1 MENIVLNGQVVEIAK
16 PRKGTR
22 CKCCGKEL
30 NEYTRFIVTR
40 TKSCNVAYVCEECY
54 TPVPYHHHKST
65 EDIIKGR
72 LTSGKYRV
80 AVELEADYK
89 PRSNRNNAN
98 AYLAAQ
104 WGLVPTDDCTVDV
117 EYHMR
122 NAVSFHGMKD
132 FLDDVA
138 NTVNLTA
145 PNAGQHINISKIDW
159 TVGDTNK
166 IDGNSQALFTPLAR
180 AMRSD
185 PEALEKVFG
194 RVFDDEYYRYTECGF
209 CHGDW
214 LRIKPYCLEFR
225 IAKYQNTKQF
235 FSCMNLCRDIVDI
248 LDKWLKGELN
258 TDQAAGKMAQRYKL
272 YADGKAPC
280 FYAYRNNRGVVRK

>member
-1 MENIVLNGQVVEIAK
+1 MENIFLNGQAVEFAK

-30 NEYTRFIVTR
+30 NEYTRYIVTR
-40 TKSCNVAYVCEECY
+40 TKSCNVAYVCEDCY
-54 TPVPYHHHKST
+54 TPVPYHHHKDT
-65 EDIIKGR
+65 EDIIKGK

-80 AVELEADYK
+80 AIELEADYK
-89 PRSNRNNAN
+89 RSTNHDNVN

-104 WGLVPTDDCTVDV
+104 WGLVPTNDCTVDV

-145 PNAGQHINISKIDW
+145 PSAGQHINISKIDW
-159 TVGDTNK
+159 TIADTDK
-166 IDGNSQALFTPLAR
+166 IGTEGQALFTPLAK
-180 AMRSD
+180 AMLND
-185 PEALEKVFG
+185 YEALARVFG
-194 RVFDDEYYRYTECGF
+194 RVFDDEYYRYTESGF
-209 CHGDW
+209 YHGDW
-214 LRIKPYCLEFR
+214 LRIKSYCLEFR

-248 LDKWLKGELN
+248 LDKWLKEELN
-258 TDQAAGKMAQRYKL
+258 TDEAASKMVKRYKL

>member
-1 MENIVLNGQVVEIAK
+1 MENIILNGQVVEVAK

-30 NEYTRFIVTR
+30 NEYTRFIASR
-40 TKSCNVAYVCEECY
+40 TKSCNVAYVCEDCY
-54 TPVPYHHHKST
+54 TPVQYHHHKST
-65 EDIIKGR
+65 EDIIKGK

-80 AVELEADYK
+80 AIELEANYK
-89 PRSNRNNAN
+89 PRTNSYSVN

-104 WGLVPTDDCTVDV
+104 WGLVPTNDCTVDV

-138 NTVNLTA
+138 NTVDLTT

-159 TVGDTNK
+159 TIGDMDE
-166 IDGNSQALFTPLAR
+166 IDANSQALFTPLVR

-185 PEALEKVFG
+185 SEALESVFG
-194 RVFDDEYYRYTECGF
+194 RVFDDEYYRYTETGF

-214 LRIKPYCLEFR
+214 LRIKTYCLEFR

-235 FSCMNLCRDIVDI
+235 FACMNLCRDIVDI
-248 LDKWLKGELN
+248 LDKWLKDEFSV
-258 TDQAAGKMAQRYKL
+258 DEAATKIVQRYKL

-280 FYAYRNNRGVVRK
+280 FYTYRNNRGVVRK